1 MQTLLI
7 ILLVKQQSNSTFA
20 KEIKYMTLKKY
31 SLPILLLLVIL
42 AADQYFKFYI
52 KNHFYLGEE
61 VSVIGNWFKLHFTEN
76 YGMAFGLEFGGK
88 TGKVFLTLFRIIFV
102 SVIAYYIHTMI
113 KKNTKPM
120 YIYGWVLIVSG
131 ALGNIIDSV
140 FYGVYF
146 GYDSWFHGRVVD
158 MLYFPLIQT
167 TLPENFPF
175 WAGEEFEFFRPVF
188 NIADAAISIGFVII
202 LLLQK
207 AVSEE
212 EESKVVKEESIDNF

>member
-1 MQTLLI
+1 MNLKNYSIPFTLLF
-7 ILLVKQQSNSTFA
+7 V
-20 KEIKYMTLKKY
+20 
-31 SLPILLLLVIL
+31 VL
-42 AADQYFKFYI
+42 AIDQYVKFYI

-61 VSVIGNWFKLHFTEN
+61 ISVAGEWFKLHFTEN

-88 TGKVFLTLFRIIFV
+88 TGKIFLTVFRIIFV
-102 SVIAYYIHTMI
+102 GVIGYYIKTLI
-113 KKNTKPM
+113 DKQTKSW
-120 YIYGWVLIVSG
+120 YIYGWILIVAG
-131 ALGNIIDSV
+131 ALGNIVDSV

-158 MLYFPLIQT
+158 MLYFPIIQT
-167 TLPENFPF
+167 TIPESWPF

-207 AVSEE
+207 SVTEAENQQLHEAPPAEQEAQEE
-212 EESKVVKEESIDNF
+212 AN